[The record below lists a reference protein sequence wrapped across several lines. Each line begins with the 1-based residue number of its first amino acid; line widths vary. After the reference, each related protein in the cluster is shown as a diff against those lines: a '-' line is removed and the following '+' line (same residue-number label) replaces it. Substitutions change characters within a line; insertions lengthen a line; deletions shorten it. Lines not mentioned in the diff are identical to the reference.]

1 MPRVDPEVLKRR
13 MSALRC
19 AMQEGVVASCHDI
32 SEGGLAVAVCEM
44 LLGGGGEV
52 GAFVD
57 LGKVNSKLR
66 SDFKLFS
73 ESNTRWVVEVWGEEE
88 RRFEELLRGRGV
100 RAAKIG
106 ETVGGEKIQI
116 LDGGEKKKELVNL
129 SLEEVREAW
138 VWEI

>member
-1 MPRVDPEVLKRR
+1 M
-13 MSALRC
+13 
-19 AMQEGVVASCHDI
+19 
-32 SEGGLAVAVCEM
+32 
-44 LLGGGGEV
+44 
-52 GAFVD
+52 
-57 LGKVNSKLR
+57 
-66 SDFKLFS
+66 FS

-138 VWEI
+138 VWKI